1 MKIPCSSC
9 NQRLEIPEEL
19 AGQTID
25 CPACNATLAVPAL
38 ETPPPAV
45 PQVQESAPQAA
56 SSKKSKS
63 SIPKWAIASVAGIAV
78 VVVGLIMFFPDK
90 AVKTDEESQR
100 PSPPAESKPVE
111 PVAKASQP
119 EPPTVKA
126 PDISIHDAAL
136 EGNIEAVKQHL
147 AAGTDVN
154 AKILSSVFKGDT
166 PLDWAETPPLDWAKT
181 ETAALLRK
189 HGGKTGAWLDA
200 DKSIHTAARAGH
212 IEAVKQ
218 HLAAGADVNAKL
230 DRGYTA
236 LQFAAGRGHKEIAEL
251 LIAEGADVNAKDD
264 DGDTPLDQAIL
275 DKQTETADLLRKHGG
290 KTKRKLE
297 AELTEPVAEAS
308 QPEPPTA
315 EAPAISIHHAARY
328 GQIEAVKQHLAA
340 GTDVNAK
347 DAAGW
352 MPLDW
357 VEEGKHT
364 EIADLLR
371 KHGGKTQ
378 DWFKAG
384 DSIHIAA
391 GAGHIE
397 AVKQHLVD
405 GANVNA
411 RRATGDAPLHV
422 AALGGRK
429 EVAEL
434 LISKGAD
441 VNAKILSGGIK
452 GETPLDFA
460 IIRNHT
466 EFADLL
472 RKHGGKTGE
481 ELKAEG
487 K

>member
-100 PSPPAESKPVE
+100 PSPPAEAKPIEPVAEVPSQQSAPSPESKPV
-111 PVAKASQP
+111 
-119 EPPTVKA
+119 
-126 PDISIHDAAL
+126 
-136 EGNIEAVKQHL
+136 
-147 AAGTDVN
+147 
-154 AKILSSVFKGDT
+154 
-166 PLDWAETPPLDWAKT
+166 
-181 ETAALLRK
+181 
-189 HGGKTGAWLDA
+189 
-200 DKSIHTAARAGH
+200 
-212 IEAVKQ
+212 
-218 HLAAGADVNAKL
+218 
-230 DRGYTA
+230 
-236 LQFAAGRGHKEIAEL
+236 
-251 LIAEGADVNAKDD
+251 
-264 DGDTPLDQAIL
+264 
-275 DKQTETADLLRKHGG
+275 
-290 KTKRKLE
+290 
-297 AELTEPVAEAS
+297 EPVAEAS

-315 EAPAISIHHAARY
+315 EAPAISIHVAARY
-328 GQIEAVKQHLAA
+328 GNIEAVKQHIDA

-352 MPLDW
+352 MPLDM
-357 VEEGKHT
+357 VEEGPLRLRKKHT

-378 DWFKAG
+378 AWFKAG

-411 RRATGDAPLHV
+411 RRATRDAPLHV

-441 VNAKILSGGIK
+441 VNAKILSGVLK

-481 ELKAEG
+481 ELKAAG

>member
-25 CPACNATLAVPAL
+25 CPACNATFAVPAL

-147 AAGTDVN
+147 AVGTDVN

-290 KTKRKLE
+290 KTSEELE
-297 AELTEPVAEAS
+297 AE
-308 QPEPPTA
+308 
-315 EAPAISIHHAARY
+315 
-328 GQIEAVKQHLAA
+328 
-340 GTDVNAK
+340 AK
-347 DAAGW
+347 
-352 MPLDW
+352 
-357 VEEGKHT
+357 
-364 EIADLLR
+364 
-371 KHGGKTQ
+371 
-378 DWFKAG
+378 
-384 DSIHIAA
+384 
-391 GAGHIE
+391 
-397 AVKQHLVD
+397 
-405 GANVNA
+405 
-411 RRATGDAPLHV
+411 
-422 AALGGRK
+422 
-429 EVAEL
+429 
-434 LISKGAD
+434 
-441 VNAKILSGGIK
+441 
-452 GETPLDFA
+452 
-460 IIRNHT
+460 
-466 EFADLL
+466 
-472 RKHGGKTGE
+472 
-481 ELKAEG
+481 
-487 K
+487 